1 MSDDAPLSSK
11 ESQNFFSLVYMLQRS
26 ALLHM
31 GAIPDTEGMVHFNL
45 GEAKEAIDLLDI
57 LAKRTSGN
65 MDKIEETMLKGIV
78 SELKMQFVR
87 APADQVH
94 YKKEQGRQDELKE
107 TFEKPEQATSDTLID
122 DDEE

>member
-1 MSDDAPLSSK
+1 MSVDAPLSSE
-11 ESQNFFSLVYMLQRS
+11 ESQRFFSLVHMLQRS

-31 GAIPDTEGMVHFNL
+31 GAIPDNEGMVHFNL
-45 GEAKEAIDLLDI
+45 GEAKAAIDLLDT

-65 MDKIEETMLKGIV
+65 LDEIEETLLKGIV

-87 APADQVH
+87 APADQAIF
-94 YKKEQGRQDELKE
+94 KEEQERQDELKHA
-107 TFEKPEQATSDTLID
+107 FENPEKASSDTLID